1 VLAAKH
7 QKSGKEDMMMNAS
20 QGLGTTESGPDP
32 VPSGSSVQRHRIEFT
47 GSGSEYFRIWIV
59 NLLLTVLTLG
69 LYYPWAK
76 VRKLKYMYSN
86 THVAGHAL
94 DFHGS
99 PKQMLR
105 GFLLMVALFGAYSF
119 AGTVSK
125 VAGGIAGLAL
135 AAIWPALLRASLRF
149 RLANTS
155 WRGLRFAFTGS
166 LGGAY
171 GVFGK
176 PLLMALGLGGV
187 GALLLRTHTIVGS
200 VLSVIF
206 FLGIY
211 ALIPYLYFSLKRYQ
225 HEHYAYAQ
233 LQTQFRATLGDV
245 TKVYVKAAGM
255 GVLCMLGVALVGG
268 LLALATGAAGALSG
282 GSIGFGKVLI
292 LAPFFVIAL
301 LLAQVAPIP
310 YFQSQMQ
317 NLLWSQT
324 GSPLVRFKSD
334 LGFGALFRQTLT
346 NWALIVV
353 TLGLYWPFALIA
365 STRLKLQAVTI
376 HMRLDP
382 DTLVAQ
388 VKPEG
393 GIGIGDAAADL
404 AGIDIG
410 L

>member
-1 VLAAKH
+1 
-7 QKSGKEDMMMNAS
+7 MMNTS
-20 QGLGTTESGPDP
+20 QGLGATESGQDQ
-32 VPSGSSVQRHRIEFT
+32 VLSGASVQRHRIEFT

-99 PKQMLR
+99 AKQMLR
-105 GFLLMVALFGAYSF
+105 GFLLMAALFGAYSF
-119 AGTVSK
+119 AGSVSK

-155 WRGLRFAFTGS
+155 WRGLRFSFTGS

-176 PLLMALGLGGV
+176 PMLMALGLGVV
-187 GALLLRTHTIVGS
+187 GALLLSTKSTVGAVLGVIV
-200 VLSVIF
+200 L
-206 FLGIY
+206 LGIY
-211 ALIPYLYFSLKRYQ
+211 ALMPYLYFCLKRYQ

-233 LQTQFRATLGDV
+233 LQTQFRATFGDV
-245 TKVYVKAAGM
+245 MKIYLKAAGM
-255 GVLCMLGVALVGG
+255 GLLCTLGLAVVGG
-268 LLALATGAAGALSG
+268 LLVLATGAASVLG
-282 GSIGFGKVLI
+282 GGTTGFGKFMA

-301 LLAQVAPIP
+301 LLVQVAPIP

-334 LGFGALFRQTLT
+334 LGFGPLFRQTII

-382 DTLVAQ
+382 DTLVAK
-388 VKPEG
+388 VRPEA